1 MKTTPVRNAYMHSQ
15 PSDKNPYQNTSE
27 KIYRW
32 SFYVI
37 HVVIAFAFLIVY
49 QQEKD
54 SLIDVIKEVFKFTKD
69 IYYLYVI
76 PIGLKILG
84 EHAPAIVSAF
94 KGGGLPLASSS
105 NEDSATP
112 SPRATYFT
120 NLNPSQK
127 RPKTQQEFIDEKNYF

>member
-1 MKTTPVRNAYMHSQ
+1 MKTTTQ
-15 PSDKNPYQNTSE
+15 PDKNPYHNTSE

-94 KGGGLPLASSS
+94 KGGTLPVTPVT
-105 NEDSATP
+105 EDIY
-112 SPRATYFT
+112 PRSRRRQSTEGFT
-120 NLNPSQK
+120 HQAK
-127 RPKTQQEFIDEKNYF
+127 EFIDEKNYF